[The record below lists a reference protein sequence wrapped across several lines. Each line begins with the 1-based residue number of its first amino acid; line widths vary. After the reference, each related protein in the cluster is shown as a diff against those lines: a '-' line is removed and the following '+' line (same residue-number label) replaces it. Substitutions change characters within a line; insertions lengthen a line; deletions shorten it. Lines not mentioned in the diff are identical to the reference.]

1 MATLA
6 VHGRVKKDLLEV
18 AQRRDPETPPV
29 FAKPHGDNLDHIDA
43 LVIGPPETP
52 YEFGFFRF
60 EMKFLP
66 TYPNVP
72 PKCEILTTNGGQTR
86 FNPNLY
92 AGGKVCL
99 SILGT
104 WSGESEDEWRSSYSI
119 AYVLGAIQSLI
130 MNAKPYHN
138 EPGYEE
144 SKLSSASGSFSHF
157 KPDDIQKYSDKIKH
171 ETLRVAVC
179 GVIESTL
186 EQHSREP
193 FGELS
198 KYLFLMWYENYVK
211 RAHEE
216 MSKDGTTF
224 AVMPFE
230 YETNRAAGKYNYIQL
245 LTRIQDLK
253 KRLDT
258 ETESWKV
265 KGKELTKSQ
274 SGWKY
279 FKLLE
284 EYDKIK
290 KAEVELDGMSAG
302 PCGDDNL
309 FYWNATIFGPENGLW
324 EGGIYTIEMV
334 FNEEDDTPPRIRFIT
349 KMFHPNISP
358 DGIPFYVPPAGRS
371 SPVISVLQWIR
382 KLLKDEPICSPTT
395 FLNLQAAKL
404 YISKDENEKKE
415 FKKQVAK
422 CVRASTEG

>member
-1 MATLA
+1 M
-6 VHGRVKKDLLEV
+6 
-18 AQRRDPETPPV
+18 
-29 FAKPHGDNLDHIDA
+29 
-43 LVIGPPETP
+43 
-52 YEFGFFRF
+52 
-60 EMKFLP
+60 
-66 TYPNVP
+66 
-72 PKCEILTTNGGQTR
+72 
-86 FNPNLY
+86 
-92 AGGKVCL
+92 
-99 SILGT
+99 
-104 WSGESEDEWRSSYSI
+104 
-119 AYVLGAIQSLI
+119 
-130 MNAKPYHN
+130 
-138 EPGYEE
+138 
-144 SKLSSASGSFSHF
+144 
-157 KPDDIQKYSDKIKH
+157 
-171 ETLRVAVC
+171 
-179 GVIESTL
+179 
-186 EQHSREP
+186 
-193 FGELS
+193 
-198 KYLFLMWYENYVK
+198 
-211 RAHEE
+211 
-216 MSKDGTTF
+216 
-224 AVMPFE
+224 
-230 YETNRAAGKYNYIQL
+230 
-245 LTRIQDLK
+245 
-253 KRLDT
+253 

-309 FYWNATIFGPENGLW
+309 FYWNATIFGPENGIW

-395 FLNLQAAKL
+395 YLNLQASKL